1 MSATIELRH
10 AEGRADI
17 AACFH
22 TMKELR
28 PALAGESELV
38 ERVERQAK
46 DGYRILA
53 AWQGQAVVGLAGY
66 RVQEN
71 LINGVFI
78 YVDDLV
84 VARAMRSHGGGARLL
99 DGVSAECRRQ
109 GIKVLKLDTAIDNSL
124 GQRFY
129 FRYGMLARGFHFA
142 KRVEP

>member
-1 MSATIELRH
+1 MSSTIELRH
-10 AEGRADI
+10 AEGRDDI
-17 AACFH
+17 AACFS

-28 PALAGESELV
+28 PLLVSEDELV
-38 ERVERQAK
+38 ERVQRQAK

-53 AWQGQAVVGLAGY
+53 AWQGRTVVGLAGY

-71 LINGVFI
+71 LINGMFI

-84 VARAMRSHGGGARLL
+84 VASTLRSSGVGARLL
-99 DGVSAECRRQ
+99 DGVSDECRKR
-109 GIKVLKLDTAIDNSL
+109 GIKALRLDTAIDNSL

-142 KRVEP
+142 KRIEP

>member
-1 MSATIELRH
+1 MSAMIELRH

-17 AACFH
+17 AACFPV
-22 TMKELR
+22 MKELR
-28 PALAGESELV
+28 PALAGERELV

-53 AWQGQAVVGLAGY
+53 AWQGQAVAGLAGY
-66 RVQEN
+66 RIQEN

-84 VARAMRSHGGGARLL
+84 VASAMRSHGLGARLL

-142 KRVEP
+142 MRVEP